1 MSSRLLVFGA
11 SGQVGRALIET
22 ASCTPCEAIG
32 LSHAEA
38 DICNASAVA
47 DAVRSYTPTSVVNAA
62 AYTAVDKAESEPDQ
76 AYRVNR
82 DGARVVAQVA
92 AAADIPLIHLS
103 TDYVFDGRSEVPYT
117 ETDHVAPLGAY
128 GRSKE
133 AGERAVREYAPKHVI
148 LRTAWVYSPF
158 GTNFLRTMLR
168 LGSEREELQI
178 VDDQTGS
185 PTSAADIAAAIMA
198 MVKKAEIKGFDAW
211 GTYHFTGA
219 GIVSW
224 YGFAKLIFEEAARFG
239 IEAPRLSAISST
251 ECPTRAPRPAYSVLD
266 NNRLELTFGIRPRPL
281 QESLTKCLK
290 RLLGRTKGSHL

>member
-1 MSSRLLVFGA
+1 LG
-11 SGQVGRALIET
+11 
-22 ASCTPCEAIG
+22 
-32 LSHAEA
+32 HAEA
-38 DICNASAVA
+38 DICDEAAVA
-47 DAVRSYTPTSVVNAA
+47 NAIRKYAPTSVVNAA
-62 AYTAVDKAESEPDQ
+62 AYTDVNKAESEPDQ
-76 AYRVNR
+76 AFRVNR
-82 DGARVVAQVA
+82 DGARVVAKVA

-103 TDYVFDGRSEVPYT
+103 TDYVFDGRSAVPYT
-117 ETDHVAPLGAY
+117 ETDRVAPLGVY
-128 GRSKE
+128 GRSKKE
-133 AGERAVREYAPKHVI
+133 GERAVRASAPKHLI
-148 LRTAWVYSPF
+148 LRTAGVYSPF
-158 GTNFLRTMLR
+158 GINFVRTMLR
-168 LGSEREELQI
+168 LGSERAEIQI

-185 PTSAADIAAAIMA
+185 PTSTADIAAVIMA
-198 MVKKAEIKGFDAW
+198 MVKKAEIKGFNAW

-251 ECPTRAPRPAYSVLD
+251 EYPTRAPRPAYSVLD